1 MEYYLLLGFLLFIA
15 LFAHIVIAMMVNSLL
30 EDTDST
36 GWYKKKHKKYLL
48 IPGVAEVALGLLI
61 LAFLGVVT
69 YAFIL
74 TFFED

>member
-1 MEYYLLLGFLLFIA
+1 MEYYLLLGFLLFVG
-15 LFAHIVIAMMVNSLL
+15 LFAHVVIAMMVNSIL

-61 LAFLGVVT
+61 LTFLGVVT